1 MKAILLAG
9 GRGTRLRPLT
19 LHTPKPIVPIF
30 NRPFLH
36 YQIDLIRQIPE
47 IDEIV
52 LSLNYQ
58 PRRIED
64 VFGDGSTLGIKIR
77 YVVEPAPLGTGGA
90 VRFAAEGMRES
101 VVVFNGDVL
110 TQVDLASVLALHRQR
125 EARATIVLT
134 PVDNPSA
141 YGLVETDAS
150 QNILRFLEK
159 PRPEEITTNY
169 INAGIY
175 VLEPSTFDRIPA
187 DTPWSIERSFFP
199 SFIERGETFVA
210 YPYDGYWIDIGTPAK
225 YTQVH
230 HDIMDGRYGTAPFAG
245 QPAGHVFRADDVRV
259 EDGAEVEGPAFLDEG
274 VVVRA
279 GARVGPYAVLGR
291 GCQVEADARVTSSI
305 LWANGRVG
313 QDAEVAGAIAGR
325 NVHIGRGASVGPGA
339 VLGDKTSLTDYSKV

>member
-9 GRGTRLRPLT
+9 GKGTRLRPLT
-19 LHTPKPIVPIF
+19 LLTPKPIVPIF

-47 IDEIV
+47 IDEII

-64 VFGDGSTLGIKIR
+64 VFGDGSALGIKIR

-90 VRFAAEGMRES
+90 VRFAAEGVQDS
-101 VVVFNGDVL
+101 IVVFNGDVL
-110 TQVDLASVLALHRQR
+110 TEVDLAAVLALHRQR
-125 EARATIVLT
+125 NARATIVLT

-141 YGLVETDAS
+141 YGLVETDTS

-159 PRPEEITTNY
+159 PKPEEITTNY

-210 YPYDGYWIDIGTPAK
+210 YPYDGYWIDIGTPGK
-225 YTQVH
+225 YAQVH
-230 HDIMDGRYGTAPFAG
+230 RDIMEGRYRTAPFAG
-245 QPAGHVFRADDVRV
+245 EPDRHVYRAAGVRV
-259 EDGAEVEGPAFLDEG
+259 EDGAVIQGPAFLDDD

-279 GARVGPYAVLGR
+279 GAHVGPHAVLGR
-291 GCQVEADARVTSSI
+291 GCQIETDARVESSI

-313 QDAEVAGAIAGR
+313 QDAIVTGAIAGR
-325 NVHIGRGASVGPGA
+325 HVHIGRGATVGDGA